1 MRAAAMGEGVDARGG
16 RVLTAGE
23 RYHVLSPHVLL
34 QALERRHLARL
45 GEVGEVVRQVDRV
58 VYFLYVHRVRRLRR
72 WRVMV
77 MGMKQGGARRVR
89 PCAID
94 KSMTMRQ

>member
-45 GEVGEVVRQVDRV
+45 GEVGEVVREVDRV
-58 VYFLYVHRVRRLRR
+58 VYFLCVHHVRRLRR
-72 WRVMV
+72 WSDGDGNEAGR
-77 MGMKQGGARRVR
+77 GEEGAAL
-89 PCAID
+89 CH
-94 KSMTMRQ
+94 